1 MLSSFVTLS
10 STLVALATLL
20 PYARADCAAYGIDFQ
35 NGQSYFINSAD
46 NSNFT
51 TVTQFTGCTGVANVI
66 LVAPDEDSWLCS
78 DISTTPDGT
87 NQLSTCPILKSQ
99 MYSGTWTIITLDNN
113 GDNPSFA
120 SQRTFQITVGVQQ
133 TTTYTPTVNITSI
146 VTPSITSTV
155 SLVITNATTVRGVTV
170 TAASST
176 AQRTVTITPP
186 TVTSTVTTTSTRT
199 YTSRKYTW
207 PILYTTRTASCL
219 VPPRPT
225 IKDPWPA
232 QKYLAIAQSV
242 TSAAPAVRARI
253 AAAEPAPAAITPAP
267 GALRRDTPV
276 NVANILGRRAVE
288 RLLKKRAPDAPTITI
303 TDTTTS
309 DWITTT
315 LTSTTTTT
323 TFFTTILKGI
333 TTISVTAPTPTTTRT
348 IQTYTVTTVT
358 QTITK
363 KYAITITKTTTPS
376 SVATACKSAG
386 GILI

>member
-46 NSNFT
+46 NSNYT

-66 LVAPDEDSWLCS
+66 LVAPNEDSWLCS

-87 NQLSTCPILKSQ
+87 NQLSTCPILKSH

-155 SLVITNATTVRGVTV
+155 SLVITNATTVPGVTV

-176 AQRTVTITPP
+176 AKRTVTITPP

-323 TFFTTILKGI
+323 TFFTTRN
-333 TTISVTAPTPTTTRT
+333 TF
-348 IQTYTVTTVT
+348 
-358 QTITK
+358 
-363 KYAITITKTTTPS
+363 
-376 SVATACKSAG
+376 
-386 GILI
+386 